1 MHGMKREEMKM
12 TQATI
17 DDLSNKINML
27 SFNDRLRLLEILA
40 KTLQM
45 DTVSKAEDDSED
57 FEKAFGIWKNK
68 DVSIDSIRQKA
79 WGRS

>member
-1 MHGMKREEMKM
+1 M

-27 SFNDRLRLLEILA
+27 SFSDRLQLLEILA

-45 DTVSKAEDDSED
+45 DATSKKENDSKDFDD
-57 FEKAFGIWKNK
+57 AFGLWKNK
-68 DVSIDSIRQKA
+68 DISINTIRQKA

>member
-1 MHGMKREEMKM
+1 M

-45 DTVSKAEDDSED
+45 ETVSKAGDDTKD

-68 DVSIDSIRQKA
+68 DVSIDTIRQKA

>member
-1 MHGMKREEMKM
+1 M
-12 TQATI
+12 TQVTV
-17 DDLSNKINML
+17 DDLSSKINML

-45 DTVSKAEDDSED
+45 DTASKARDDSED
-57 FEKAFGIWKNK
+57 FDMAFGIWKNK

>member
-1 MHGMKREEMKM
+1 M
-12 TQATI
+12 TQVTV
-17 DDLSNKINML
+17 DDLSSKINML

-45 DTVSKAEDDSED
+45 DTASKVRDDSED
-57 FEKAFGIWKNK
+57 FDMAFGIWKNK

-79 WGRS
+79 WSRS

>member
-1 MHGMKREEMKM
+1 M

-27 SFNDRLRLLEILA
+27 SFSDRLQLLEILA

-45 DTVSKAEDDSED
+45 DATSKKENDSKDFDD
-57 FEKAFGIWKNK
+57 AFGLWKNK
-68 DVSIDSIRQKA
+68 DISINTIRQKA
-79 WGRS
+79 WVRS

>member
-1 MHGMKREEMKM
+1 M

>member
-1 MHGMKREEMKM
+1 MI
-12 TQATI
+12 QATI

-27 SFNDRLRLLEILA
+27 SFNDRFQLLEILA

-45 DTVSKAEDDSED
+45 ETVSKAANDPKD

-68 DVSIDSIRQKA
+68 DVSID
-79 WGRS
+79 